1 MCHMQHLTPTQRKRL
16 EQYPDH
22 VRKIKRLRK
31 QIRDLNRC
39 IRKLKTEV
47 REDTLEDVIEMVR
60 QIETKVMQE
69 IDEATRLPFARPRGT
84 FLS

>member
-1 MCHMQHLTPTQRKRL
+1 MCHMQHLTPTDRKRL
-16 EQYPDH
+16 AQYPEH

-39 IRKLKTEV
+39 IRKLKVEV
-47 REDTLEDVIEMVR
+47 REDTLEDVIGMIS
-60 QIETKVMQE
+60 QLETKVMKE
-69 IDEATRLPFARPRGT
+69 IDEASRLPFVRPRGT